1 MVLGCVLVSLG
12 EWARRAHRNAFLT
25 ILIQRKEA
33 AVKLQSEKVTEHRNS
48 TPQAALEPFGAGRD
62 EAVLVPGACSC
73 CCGAVV
79 RK

>member
-1 MVLGCVLVSLG
+1 M
-12 EWARRAHRNAFLT
+12 
-25 ILIQRKEA
+25 
-33 AVKLQSEKVTEHRNS
+33 KLQSEKVTEHRNG